1 MSHYRKLTTGLI
13 AGWFAFSL
21 VASALHLFKTGP
33 DQPPLALGL
42 AALMP
47 VAVFLVWSALS
58 PPFRTFALSLDT
70 RTLTR
75 VHSLRFVGFVFL
87 VLATYGIL
95 PRVFAWPAGWG
106 DIAMG
111 VTASFVAVKLANPDH
126 RRSFIAWQ
134 LLGITDLVLAVSLAA
149 LAGVL
154 DPQGIPTTPMTIL
167 PLSLIP
173 TFGVPFLLILHL
185 ISIAQARQ
193 WRVDVPSR
201 IANAATA

>member
-1 MSHYRKLTTGLI
+1 
-13 AGWFAFSL
+13 
-21 VASALHLFKTGP
+21 
-33 DQPPLALGL
+33 
-42 AALMP
+42 
-47 VAVFLVWSALS
+47 
-58 PPFRTFALSLDT
+58 
-70 RTLTR
+70 
-75 VHSLRFVGFVFL
+75 
-87 VLATYGIL
+87 
-95 PRVFAWPAGWG
+95 
-106 DIAMG
+106 MG

>member
-173 TFGVPFLLILHL
+173 TISVPFILILTLTL
-185 ISIAQARQ
+185 IA
-193 WRVDVPSR
+193 
-201 IANAATA
+201 

>member
-87 VLATYGIL
+87 VLATTAFSQGCL
-95 PRVFAWPAGWG
+95 PGP
-106 DIAMG
+106 
-111 VTASFVAVKLANPDH
+111 PDGAI
-126 RRSFIAWQ
+126 SQW
-134 LLGITDLVLAVSLAA
+134 VLR
-149 LAGVL
+149 
-154 DPQGIPTTPMTIL
+154 P
-167 PLSLIP
+167 
-173 TFGVPFLLILHL
+173 
-185 ISIAQARQ
+185 
-193 WRVDVPSR
+193 PSSP
-201 IANAATA
+201 